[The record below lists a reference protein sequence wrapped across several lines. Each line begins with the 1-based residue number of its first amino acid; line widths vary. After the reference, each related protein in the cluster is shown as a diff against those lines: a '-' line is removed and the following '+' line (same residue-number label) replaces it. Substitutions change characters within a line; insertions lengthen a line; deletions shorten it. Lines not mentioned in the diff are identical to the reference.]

1 MSTAHRMTDVFDAV
15 FAADRCMLH
24 HADGSVRMLPLAR
37 WRGED
42 HTGAERAFDL
52 EVVAR
57 CRSATIDLGCGPGR
71 LVRALAARNV
81 VALGVD
87 RSQVA
92 VTIAEHHGTAIL
104 HRDIFDP
111 LPREGHWSTAL
122 LIDGNIGI
130 GDDPLRVIQR
140 ARRLIRR
147 GGSIL
152 VEIDPDVEHV
162 EHDTVRVESVAGLG
176 DWFGWARVGLLG
188 IEDIAHES
196 GLIVGTTWQVADRH
210 VAELVRP

>member
-1 MSTAHRMTDVFDAV
+1 MGMVKPAADVFDTIFGV
-15 FAADRCMLH
+15 EHCRLH
-24 HADGSVRMLPLAR
+24 HADGTVHPVPLAR
-37 WRGED
+37 WRGAG
-42 HTGAERAFDL
+42 HTGPDRDFDRAVID
-52 EVVAR
+52 R

-71 LVRALAARNV
+71 LVRDLVAQNI

-87 RSQVA
+87 RSRVA
-92 VTIAEHHGTAIL
+92 VAIAQDLGTAVL
-104 HRDIFDP
+104 QRDIFGP

-130 GDDPLRVIQR
+130 GDDPHRVMRR
-140 ARRLIRR
+140 ARQLVHP

-162 EHDTVRVESVAGLG
+162 EHDTVRVESAAGLG

-188 IEDIAHES
+188 IEDIARDT
-196 GLIVGTTWQVADRH
+196 GLVVETTWQISDRQ
-210 VAELVRP
+210 VVELVRP